1 MKKENFEN
9 HERMGEKTKT
19 VAEKCKS
26 SKDKLVHTAH
36 IHVSAY
42 I

>member
-19 VAEKCKS
+19 GGEICKS
-26 SKDKLVHTAH
+26 SKDKLAHTAH
-36 IHVSAY
+36 IHMSAY